1 MLSNKHNENSRD
13 DEEDRLK
20 KKKKRKLDPYDR
32 SKVRNLDRK
41 HFEKDD
47 DYDGSPDY

>member
-1 MLSNKHNENSRD
+1 MLSKKHNEKD

-20 KKKKRKLDPYDR
+20 KKRKKKLDPYNR

-41 HFEKDD
+41 QKDD
-47 DYDGSPDY
+47 DYNGSSDYRY

>member
-1 MLSNKHNENSRD
+1 MLSKKHNEKD

-20 KKKKRKLDPYDR
+20 KKRKKRKLDPYNR

-41 HFEKDD
+41 QKDD
-47 DYDGSPDY
+47 DYNGSPDYRY

>member
-1 MLSNKHNENSRD
+1 MLSKKHNEKD

-20 KKKKRKLDPYDR
+20 KKRKKKLDPYNR

-41 HFEKDD
+41 QKDD
-47 DYDGSPDY
+47 DYNGSPDYRY